1 MTIAITIVSVITL
14 LLAAGCI
21 QSIRGIREIRKA
33 VDPSLLSDVPKVRV
47 DAKSMFRMS
56 LMMALYLVFAPLA
69 PSALRG
75 GMIGGGVG
83 HLIDEIGAALGSH
96 GASIRIPQVRDA
108 LLDHYEGHEH
118 EQRVVR
124 HVSAL
129 TLQMLKW

>member
-1 MTIAITIVSVITL
+1 MTTLIIILTIVVTL
-14 LLAAGCI
+14 LAVGWALSAK
-21 QSIRGIREIRKA
+21 GIREVRRA
-33 VDPSLLSDVPKVRV
+33 VEPDLLDDIPRVRV
-47 DAKSMFRMS
+47 DFASGLRMS

-96 GASIRIPQVRDA
+96 GASIRVPMVRDA
-108 LLDHYEGHEH
+108 LLDHYQGHEH

-124 HVSAL
+124 HVSRV
-129 TLQMLKW
+129 TLQMLEW